1 MCTTKGQCAAGGS
14 NRNGVYFLNSE
25 VSAYRTIEQLKNG
38 DPVSGKKKLDKCE
51 LREICVNH

>member
-38 DPVSGKKKLDKCE
+38 DPVSGKKKTRKM
-51 LREICVNH
+51 